1 MRYGLSIFSN
11 FLKQEAM
18 TSFIPNIIVS
28 KFHSAR
34 EYLTPVLTVS
44 QFYEKGQIT
53 PEEFMV
59 AGDYL
64 IRMSPHWA
72 WARGDAARSKA
83 YLSPDKQYLTVS
95 NIPCRRRVRTVAA
108 TSDDEHGI
116 LSMFSSEPVYP
127 SLPSSPATISS
138 VRSINTADHATDDDE
153 YGEIT
158 QFIEPS
164 LHVTDT
170 AAVGGGGAAGA
181 VGTAGAATAVE
192 DTLRLYEL
200 TIVYDNYYRTPRV
213 FLRGYTPEGR
223 PLGPGETIEDIMQDY
238 IQKTATIEAH
248 PHNGFQYISI
258 HPCRHAE
265 TMKRITDVMIA
276 NNEGR
281 QPPVQMYMFLFIK
294 FIGSMIPT
302 IEYDN
307 TMPISV

>member
-1 MRYGLSIFSN
+1 
-11 FLKQEAM
+11 M
-18 TSFIPNIIVS
+18 TSFIPNIFVS
-28 KFHSAR
+28 KFYSAR

-53 PEEFMV
+53 PEEFV
-59 AGDYL
+59 IAGDYL
-64 IRMSPHWA
+64 IRMSPHWS
-72 WARGDAARSKA
+72 WARGDNTRLKS
-83 YLSPDKQYLTVS
+83 YLPPDKQYLVVS
-95 NIPCRRRVRTVAA
+95 NIPCRRRISKDAA
-108 TSDDEHGI
+108 TSDDDHGI
-116 LSMFSSEPVYP
+116 VSMFSSEPVYP

-138 VRSINTADHATDDDE
+138 VQSINTADHALEDDE

-158 QFIEPS
+158 QFMEPS
-164 LHVTDT
+164 LGVIDT
-170 AAVGGGGAAGA
+170 AAIRSAYSASLS
-181 VGTAGAATAVE
+181 E
-192 DTLRLYEL
+192 DGLRLYEI

-248 PHNGFQYISI
+248 PHNGLQYISI

-265 TMKRITDVMIA
+265 TMKRINDIMIT

-281 QPPVQMYMFLFIK
+281 RPPVQMYMFLFLK

-307 TMPISV
+307 TIPISV